1 MTVRR
6 RPRRICSNF
15 LGVKVAK
22 SEKENVELVGNSLL
36 RRITVRDVVGKAYMG
51 DLASHLAKASGKKLG
66 LMRVIGV
73 ANRAKPGSTDKGDYV
88 RFIGRF
94 KATSLI
100 TGEIYQSSQCI
111 LPNFIGEQIHA
122 AMTAG
127 GAAGLA
133 GLEAQAESQFAFDI
147 GAHFEESSVTKYVYT
162 VASLIP
168 PSQTDALAML
178 EASIKVPQLALKAA

>member
-1 MTVRR
+1 MTERR

-22 SEKENVELVGNSLL
+22 SEKQNVELVGNALL
-36 RRITVRDVVGKAYMG
+36 RRITVRDVVGKAYMSE
-51 DLASHLAKASGKKLG
+51 LAQHLSKAPGKKMG

-94 KATSLI
+94 KATNLL
-100 TGEIYQSSQCI
+100 TGEIFQSSQCI

-133 GLEAQAESQFAFDI
+133 GLEAQVESQFAFDI
-147 GAHFEESSVTKYVYT
+147 GASHEPSSVTGYMYT

>member
-1 MTVRR
+1 M
-6 RPRRICSNF
+6 
-15 LGVKVAK
+15 AK
-22 SEKENVELVGNSLL
+22 QEKQDGAELVGNSLL
-36 RRITVRDVVGKAYMG
+36 RRITVRDVVGKVFMG
-51 DLASHLAKASGKKLG
+51 ELASHLNRAPGKKLG

-73 ANRAKPGSTDKGDYV
+73 ANRAKPGSTDKGEYV

-94 KATSLI
+94 KATNLV
-100 TGEIYQSSQCI
+100 TGEMYQSSQCI

-133 GLEAQAESQFAFDI
+133 GLEAQSESQFAFDI
-147 GAHFEESSVTKYVYT
+147 GAHYEESSVTKYVYT

-168 PSQTDALAML
+168 PSQTDALALL
-178 EASIKVPQLALKAA
+178 EASIKLPQLALKAA